1 MKAILVAMATVLV
14 SLSMGAQQNISFR
27 EGKLVSPQVNN
38 DRTVTFRVNA
48 PKAKSVK
55 VLADWEQNDGQGVM
69 KKGKDGI
76 WEYTTPQLVSEM
88 YTYRFDV
95 DGVVSI
101 DPVNPFTRRDVGNVF
116 SIFYVGGG
124 VADEYQVKDV
134 DHGQVRTV
142 WYHSNTA
149 NADRRMNV
157 YLPAGYGKTDKK
169 YPVFYLLHGSGGDEN
184 AWLELGNI
192 SRIMDNLIAEGK
204 CEPMIVVMPNG
215 NFGKQ
220 AAAGETS
227 ENLSYKPVMTN
238 FLAHYK
244 DGLFE
249 LAFPE
254 IVNYVDATFNTIP
267 DKAHRAIA
275 GLSMG
280 GMHTL
285 MITANYPDMFNYIGL
300 YSSGVDFTLIEK
312 GVVPAYANFDGKLAK
327 LAQTNLKLYWI
338 ACGSADGLMPAN
350 KQLMERM
357 TKNGLK
363 YTFHESSRGHL
374 WSNWRQYS
382 LMFIPQLFK

>member
-1 MKAILVAMATVLV
+1 MKKTIVAMAAILVAMGM
-14 SLSMGAQQNISFR
+14 SAQQNISFR
-27 EGKLVSPQVNN
+27 EGDIVSPQVN
-38 DRTVTFRVNA
+38 DDHTVTFRVKA

-55 VLADWEQNDGQGVM
+55 ILADWEQNNGQATM
-69 KKGKDGI
+69 KKGKDGV
-76 WEYTTPQLVSEM
+76 WEYTTPQLASEM
-88 YTYRFDV
+88 FTYRFDI
-95 DGVVSI
+95 DGVLGI
-101 DPVNPFTRRDVGNVF
+101 DPVNPFTRRDVGNIF

-124 VADEYQVKDV
+124 AADEYLVKDV

-169 YPVFYLLHGSGGDEN
+169 YPVFYLLHGSGGDET
-184 AWLELGNI
+184 AWLDLGHMA
-192 SRIMDNLIAEGK
+192 RIMDNLIAEGK
-204 CEPMIVVMPNG
+204 CVPMIVVMPNG

-220 AAAGETS
+220 AAAGETA
-227 ENLSYKPVMTN
+227 ENLAFRPVSTH
-238 FLAHYK
+238 LLPHYK

-300 YSSGVDFTLIEK
+300 YSAGVDFSHLNMEE
-312 GVVPAYANFDGKLAK
+312 VPAYANLDAKLTK
-327 LAQTNLKLYWI
+327 LAQGNPKLYWI
-338 ACGSADGLMPAN
+338 ACGNEDWLLPAN
-350 KQLMERM
+350 KRLMERM
-357 TKNGLK
+357 DKDGLK
-363 YTFHESSRGHL
+363 YTFHESPRGHL
-374 WSNWRQYS
+374 WCNWRQYS
-382 LMFIPQLFK
+382 LLFIPQLFK

>member
-1 MKAILVAMATVLV
+1 MKAILVAMATLLV

-38 DRTVTFRVNA
+38 DRTVTFRANA

-55 VLADWEQNDGQGVM
+55 VLADWEQNGGQGVM
-69 KKGKDGI
+69 QKGKDGI

-157 YLPAGYGKTDKK
+157 YLPAGYGKTDNK

-312 GVVPAYANFDGKLAK
+312 GEVPAYANFDGKLAK
-327 LAQTNLKLYWI
+327 LAQTNPKLYRI
-338 ACGSADGLMPAN
+338 ACGSADGLMQAN

>member
-1 MKAILVAMATVLV
+1 MKAILVAMAAVLA
-14 SLSMGAQQNISFR
+14 SLSMSAQQNISFR

-48 PKAKSVK
+48 PKSKSVK
-55 VLADWEQNDGQGVM
+55 VLADWEQNGGQGVM

-76 WEYTTPQLVSEM
+76 WEYTTPQLFSEM
-88 YTYRFDV
+88 YTYRFYV
-95 DGVVSI
+95 DGVVTI

-312 GVVPAYANFDGKLAK
+312 GEVPAYANFDGKRAK
-327 LAQTNLKLYWI
+327 LAQTNPKLYWI
-338 ACGSADGLMPAN
+338 ACGSADGLMQAN

>member
-1 MKAILVAMATVLV
+1 MKAILVAMAAVLA

-55 VLADWEQNDGQGVM
+55 VLVDWEQNGGQGVM
-69 KKGKDGI
+69 KKGIDGI

-142 WYHSNTA
+142 WYHSNTV

-169 YPVFYLLHGSGGDEN
+169 YPVFYLLHDSGGDEN

-312 GVVPAYANFDGKLAK
+312 GEVPAYANFDGKLAK
-327 LAQTNLKLYWI
+327 LAQTNPKLYWI

-350 KQLMERM
+350 KQLLEHM

>member
-1 MKAILVAMATVLV
+1 MKAILVAMATVLA
-14 SLSMGAQQNISFR
+14 SLSMSAQQNISFR

-48 PKAKSVK
+48 PKAKNVK
-55 VLADWEQNDGQGVM
+55 VLADWEQNGGQGVM

-76 WEYTTPQLVSEM
+76 WEYTTPRLVSEM

-134 DHGQVRTV
+134 DHGQVRTI

-169 YPVFYLLHGSGGDEN
+169 CPVFYLLHGSGGDEN

-227 ENLSYKPVMTN
+227 ENLCYKPVMTN

-280 GMHTL
+280 GWHTL

-312 GVVPAYANFDGKLAK
+312 GEVPAYANFDGKLAK
-327 LAQTNLKLYWI
+327 LAQTNPKLYWI
-338 ACGSADGLMPAN
+338 ACGSADGLMQAN